1 MQKVDFK
8 KELKH
13 LYTPTA
19 KATAVVDVPAMN
31 FLTILGEGDPN
42 TAPWYKEAVS
52 ALYAVAYTL
61 KFMVKKG
68 EQALDYG
75 VMPLEGLWWADDMS
89 QFSVQDKSNWR
100 WQAMIMQ
107 PGFVTAE
114 MAAEAKTQ
122 VLKKKGLTAVA
133 QVNFARFAEGQAAQ
147 ILYVGPYADEGPTI
161 QKLHDFIWARG
172 GQLTGKHHE
181 IYLSDPG
188 RTVPE
193 KLKTIIR
200 QPFLD
205 PHPNPPPAK
214 GRESDSLSLPG
225 RGLG

>member
-42 TAPWYKEAVS
+42 TAQWYKEAVS

-107 PGFVTAE
+107 PEFVTAE
-114 MAAEAKTQ
+114 MADEAKTQ

-172 GQLTGKHHE
+172 GQLTGRHHE

-188 RTVPE
+188 RTAPE

-205 PHPNPPPAK
+205 PHSNLPPAK